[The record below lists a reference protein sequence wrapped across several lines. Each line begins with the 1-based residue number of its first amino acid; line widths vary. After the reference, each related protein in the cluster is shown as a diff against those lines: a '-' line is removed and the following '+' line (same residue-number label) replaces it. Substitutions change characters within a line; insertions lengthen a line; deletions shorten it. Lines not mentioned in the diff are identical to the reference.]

1 MPIGAVL
8 KCEGSV
14 CGRRRVARLMRAAG
28 LEGRHPG

>member
-1 MPIGAVL
+1 M